1 MQCHALFLSNMLPLR
16 QDANSVIVSPCLGL
30 CLGLRMKTEAFVH
43 CSGDIHSVTKGR
55 IALVENV
62 F

>member
-1 MQCHALFLSNMLPLR
+1 MQCRALFLSNMLTLR
-16 QDANSVIVSPCLGL
+16 QDANSVKVSPCLGL
-30 CLGLRMKTEAFVH
+30 CFGLSTKTAAFVH
-43 CSGDIHSVTKGR
+43 CSGDIYSVTMGR